1 MNEWGFGA
9 PAFSSAR
16 LDSVSRAF
24 GRVHALY
31 QCSATFAAGSASV
44 VVGPNGAGKTTL
56 LQLLATLERPDSGS
70 VLFEHREAPPSDSV
84 RERHAIR
91 PHIGLVAHDSLLYA
105 DLTGLEN
112 LRFTAQMYG
121 RDAALAETWIKRVDL
136 AHAADRAVSTYSRG
150 MRQRLS
156 IARAL
161 LPQPTLVLF
170 DEPLTG
176 LDRSARGFLFDTLT
190 RLRDANRIVVIVTHH
205 LDWPAELLDRA
216 LVLEAG
222 RVRFDG
228 PVEGSLMSTY
238 TREVSG

>member
-1 MNEWGFGA
+1 MSDWQFGP
-9 PAFSSAR
+9 PAFTNAR

-31 QCSATFAAGSASV
+31 QCSAAFSAGSSTV

-56 LQLLATLERPDSGS
+56 LQLLATLERPDDGAVRFEGASG
-70 VLFEHREAPPSDSV
+70 VRDSV
-84 RERHAIR
+84 QDRHAIR

-105 DLTGLEN
+105 DLTGIEN

-121 RDAALAETWIKRVDL
+121 RDTALADTWIARVDL

-176 LDRSARGFLFDTLT
+176 LDRSARAFLFDTVT
-190 RLRDANRIVVIVTHH
+190 RLRAANRIVVIVTHH
-205 LDWPAELLDRA
+205 LDWPADLLDSA

-222 RVRFDG
+222 RPRFHG
-228 PVEGSLMSTY
+228 RVEGTLMATY
-238 TREVSG
+238 TREVAQ